1 MKIIKRNG
9 SEEVFD
15 INKIIKAVKKADI
28 NSEERSLSDGQI
40 EDIAEYVEFKCNKL
54 NRAVSVEEIQDMV
67 ENQIMAT
74 GAFELAKSY
83 VRYRYKR
90 SLVRKANTT
99 DNRILSLIE
108 YNNEDVKQENSNKN
122 PAVNSVQRDYMAGE
136 VSRDL
141 TTRMLLPE
149 DIVEADRQGIIHFH
163 DSDYFAHTHFLLWF
177 NSCFLCYSRFYC
189 KFSFFFFC
197 NTLGQYPDSN
207 SDNHADNTYYYVSE
221 YISCNTV

>member
-122 PAVNSVQRDYMAGE
+122 PAVNSVQRDYMPGE

-141 TTRMLLPE
+141 TTRMLPE
-149 DIVEADRQGIIHFH
+149 DIV
-163 DSDYFAHTHFLLWF
+163 
-177 NSCFLCYSRFYC
+177 
-189 KFSFFFFC
+189 
-197 NTLGQYPDSN
+197 
-207 SDNHADNTYYYVSE
+207 
-221 YISCNTV
+221 

>member
-83 VRYRYKR
+83 VRYRYCTVQLIAFKF
-90 SLVRKANTT
+90 NIHG
-99 DNRILSLIE
+99 NIL
-108 YNNEDVKQENSNKN
+108 
-122 PAVNSVQRDYMAGE
+122 
-136 VSRDL
+136 DL
-141 TTRMLLPE
+141 TIT
-149 DIVEADRQGIIHFH
+149 
-163 DSDYFAHTHFLLWF
+163 
-177 NSCFLCYSRFYC
+177 
-189 KFSFFFFC
+189 
-197 NTLGQYPDSN
+197 
-207 SDNHADNTYYYVSE
+207 
-221 YISCNTV
+221 